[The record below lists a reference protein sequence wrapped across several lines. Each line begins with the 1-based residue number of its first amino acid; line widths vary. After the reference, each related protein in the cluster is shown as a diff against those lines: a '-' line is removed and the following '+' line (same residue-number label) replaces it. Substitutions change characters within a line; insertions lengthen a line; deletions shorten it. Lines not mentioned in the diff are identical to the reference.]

1 MAEDEGAIN
10 EMQAA
15 LAAQLLQL
23 RPRDLLTQTAVMLA
37 NQAAIRIGMAS
48 PEHADREQARE
59 AIDALA
65 GVIELLAPTAEP
77 DELEALRRDLA
88 QLRMAFVQ
96 SGEPAA
102 PPPAAD
108 EPPPEDEGPGEE
120 RPPIWT
126 PRRRGLTGR
135 IDARGLPRRPMD
147 APAGFLDAVA
157 PEPVADVSRHLAE
170 SQARAHPAYVT
181 HQACYDRHR
190 APRCA

>member
-1 MAEDEGAIN
+1 VAEDPEAVGGDDVR
-10 EMQAA
+10 AA

-23 RPRDLLTQTAVMLA
+23 RPRDLLMQTAVMLA

-65 GVIELLAPTAEP
+65 GIVDLLAPTAEP

-96 SGEPAA
+96 AGATAPAPAA
-102 PPPAAD
+102 EEDPPAAD
-108 EPPPEDEGPGEE
+108 EPPEDEGPGEQ

-126 PRRRGLTGR
+126 PGGE
-135 IDARGLPRRPMD
+135 
-147 APAGFLDAVA
+147 V
-157 PEPVADVSRHLAE
+157 
-170 SQARAHPAYVT
+170 
-181 HQACYDRHR
+181 
-190 APRCA
+190 

>member
-1 MAEDEGAIN
+1 MAEDEGAVGGE
-10 EMQAA
+10 EMRAA

-37 NQAAIRIGMAS
+37 NQAAIRIGMAG

-65 GVIELLAPTAEP
+65 GVVELLAPTAEP

-96 SGEPAA
+96 SGQAAA
-102 PPPAAD
+102 PPPAEEQA
-108 EPPPEDEGPGEE
+108 PEDEGPGEE

-126 PRRRGLTGR
+126 PGGE
-135 IDARGLPRRPMD
+135 
-147 APAGFLDAVA
+147 V
-157 PEPVADVSRHLAE
+157 
-170 SQARAHPAYVT
+170 
-181 HQACYDRHR
+181 
-190 APRCA
+190 

>member
-126 PRRRGLTGR
+126 PRGE
-135 IDARGLPRRPMD
+135 
-147 APAGFLDAVA
+147 V
-157 PEPVADVSRHLAE
+157 
-170 SQARAHPAYVT
+170 
-181 HQACYDRHR
+181 
-190 APRCA
+190 

>member
-1 MAEDEGAIN
+1 MAEDPGAVGGDDVR
-10 EMQAA
+10 AA

-23 RPRDLLTQTAVMLA
+23 RPRDLLMQTAVMLA

-65 GVIELLAPTAEP
+65 GIVDLLAPMAEP

-96 SGEPAA
+96 SGEPAP

-108 EPPPEDEGPGEE
+108 EPPPDDEGPGEE

-126 PRRRGLTGR
+126 PGGE
-135 IDARGLPRRPMD
+135 
-147 APAGFLDAVA
+147 V
-157 PEPVADVSRHLAE
+157 
-170 SQARAHPAYVT
+170 
-181 HQACYDRHR
+181 
-190 APRCA
+190 

>member
-1 MAEDEGAIN
+1 MAEDEEAVGGDD
-10 EMQAA
+10 MRAA

-96 SGEPAA
+96 SGESAA
-102 PPPAAD
+102 PPPPAAE
-108 EPPPEDEGPGEE
+108 EPEEDEGPGEE

-126 PRRRGLTGR
+126 PGGE
-135 IDARGLPRRPMD
+135 
-147 APAGFLDAVA
+147 V
-157 PEPVADVSRHLAE
+157 
-170 SQARAHPAYVT
+170 
-181 HQACYDRHR
+181 
-190 APRCA
+190 

>member
-1 MAEDEGAIN
+1 MAEDEGAVN

-37 NQAAIRIGMAS
+37 NQAAIRMGMAS

-126 PRRRGLTGR
+126 PRGE
-135 IDARGLPRRPMD
+135 
-147 APAGFLDAVA
+147 V
-157 PEPVADVSRHLAE
+157 
-170 SQARAHPAYVT
+170 
-181 HQACYDRHR
+181 
-190 APRCA
+190 

>member
-1 MAEDEGAIN
+1 MAEDEGAVN

-48 PEHADREQARE
+48 PEHADRDQARE

-77 DELEALRRDLA
+77 EELEALRRDLA

-108 EPPPEDEGPGEE
+108 EPPPEDEGPGEQ

-126 PRRRGLTGR
+126 PGGE
-135 IDARGLPRRPMD
+135 
-147 APAGFLDAVA
+147 V
-157 PEPVADVSRHLAE
+157 
-170 SQARAHPAYVT
+170 
-181 HQACYDRHR
+181 
-190 APRCA
+190 